1 MRAASATIAVGAAL
15 LVVWRAKLRRRFAP
29 LSTRISNAWCCG
41 RRNRLLH
48 LGVLLILASG
58 GGACRRGST
67 ITPRVRHLVV
77 VTIDTLRADRLGV
90 YGDRNIETPHLDR
103 IAHDGAMAPQAT
115 AHVPLTRPSHVTLF
129 TGLLPYQTGVRDNL
143 SPPPDP
149 KVPLLAEVLR
159 GAGFETG
166 AFVSAMVLDPSSGL
180 DRGFNTYEA
189 HFPSDG
195 GELQF
200 LGSVRKKGDST
211 TQQAISWLQGV
222 AKPRPLE
229 PRIFLW
235 LHLYDVHD
243 PYEPPEPYAT
253 RYGGRPYDGAV
264 AWTDE
269 LVGRF
274 DDALTRLGLR
284 DQTLLLVTSDHGEG
298 LGEHGETLH
307 GFFTYETTLRVPLL
321 IRSPGVQA
329 GTRLG
334 VTVRLVDIFP
344 TVLDMLGVAA
354 PSGAQ
359 FTGTNLGPVL
369 RGEKEGKEPVTYAES
384 LVPLLHFGWSDLR
397 VLREGRWKYIQAPR
411 PELYDLQTDPEE
423 KKTLATALPNRVEA
437 ARAALAHVL
446 EEERRGSSRAPAAAV
461 PLELLERLGAL
472 GYTGGVAPAQTS
484 TPGADPK
491 DRIEDFRLASQ
502 FIREGLLR
510 LNAKDYAGSAER
522 FEALVRRGI
531 SSFEVHFFLA
541 RALLGA
547 RRMREADRQFEEATR
562 LGPGYAAAWKGLAES
577 RVALNDRNGGLAAL
591 RRGEAAVPGNAE
603 LRLAEARLLKVI
615 GRSEEACRAYE
626 SAAALAPKSAEVRA
640 ELGDLLRDLGAIA
653 DALKWQ
659 REAVDLEPR
668 GAYYWSTLG
677 MTLGGNGRLAEAEKA
692 FREAWRLDA
701 TDHRNAYNLGLILL
715 RQERPGDARPFFEKA
730 LQLEPSFTPASQ
742 KLTELGP
749 PKK

>member
-1 MRAASATIAVGAAL
+1 
-15 LVVWRAKLRRRFAP
+15 
-29 LSTRISNAWCCG
+29 
-41 RRNRLLH
+41 
-48 LGVLLILASG
+48 
-58 GGACRRGST
+58 
-67 ITPRVRHLVV
+67 
-77 VTIDTLRADRLGV
+77 
-90 YGDRNIETPHLDR
+90 
-103 IAHDGAMAPQAT
+103 
-115 AHVPLTRPSHVTLF
+115 
-129 TGLLPYQTGVRDNL
+129 
-143 SPPPDP
+143 
-149 KVPLLAEVLR
+149 
-159 GAGFETG
+159 
-166 AFVSAMVLDPSSGL
+166 
-180 DRGFNTYEA
+180 
-189 HFPSDG
+189 
-195 GELQF
+195 
-200 LGSVRKKGDST
+200 
-211 TQQAISWLQGV
+211 
-222 AKPRPLE
+222 
-229 PRIFLW
+229 
-235 LHLYDVHD
+235 
-243 PYEPPEPYAT
+243 
-253 RYGGRPYDGAV
+253 
-264 AWTDE
+264 
-269 LVGRF
+269 
-274 DDALTRLGLR
+274 
-284 DQTLLLVTSDHGEG
+284 
-298 LGEHGETLH
+298 
-307 GFFTYETTLRVPLL
+307 
-321 IRSPGVQA
+321 
-329 GTRLG
+329 
-334 VTVRLVDIFP
+334 
-344 TVLDMLGVAA
+344 
-354 PSGAQ
+354 
-359 FTGTNLGPVL
+359 
-369 RGEKEGKEPVTYAES
+369 
-384 LVPLLHFGWSDLR
+384 
-397 VLREGRWKYIQAPR
+397 
-411 PELYDLQTDPEE
+411 
-423 KKTLATALPNRVEA
+423 VEA

-522 FEALVRRGI
+522 FEALRRRGI

-577 RVALNDRNGGLAAL
+577 RVALNDRNGALAAL